1 MRVIRTEIVP
11 LASARAAALEIEI
24 VERGPP
30 RRWRLRIALALIR
43 IAGRIARMRVRVVN
57 AER

>member
-1 MRVIRTEIVP
+1 MRVVRREIVH

-43 IAGRIARMRVRVVN
+43 IAGKLARMRVRVVSD
-57 AER
+57 R